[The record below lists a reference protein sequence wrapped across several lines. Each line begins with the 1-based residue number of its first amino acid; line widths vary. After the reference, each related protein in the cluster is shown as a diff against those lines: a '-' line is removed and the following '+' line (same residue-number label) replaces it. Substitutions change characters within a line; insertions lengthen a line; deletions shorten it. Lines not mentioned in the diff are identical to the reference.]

1 MLGPIFALIVTC
13 VMVRFLL
20 KKYQAHLLLTVAGF
34 VLLYFAI
41 FMNLGDPA
49 GTTTAI
55 LKKIKPSGLVWFE
68 PINFFTSTLASRAA
82 GLGMLIMA
90 ASGYAKYMD
99 KIGASR
105 VLANTLVKPLRLLK
119 SPYLVVGLAYLVG
132 QFLNIFIPSA
142 SGLAMLLMVTI
153 YPVLLRLGVSPLA
166 AAACVGTTGALDLGP
181 ASGNANLAATQA
193 NLDVMVYF
201 VKYQIPAGTVVA
213 LAIAIAHSFTQK
225 IMDAKDKWTASEEDL
240 AAHEAAA
247 KAENEAPGLYII
259 LPVLPLVVL
268 LVFSLP
274 GLIASFVKA
283 TDPEMAQMLTS
294 MAIAKIK
301 VSVPMAMFGCGFIA
315 IACEIIRFRGE
326 VKEVFK
332 GFMAF
337 FDTMGTQFARVITL
351 IVAGETFARG
361 LEATGAV
368 DAVIKGA
375 QSFSI
380 GATGIIIVMT
390 LLIAVSAVIMGS
402 GNAPFFAFAAL
413 APKVSAEMGVAAV
426 AIAMPMQLV
435 AGIARG
441 ISPIT
446 AVIVATAGLA
456 NLNPFDL
463 VRRTAIPMAVGVIA
477 TIVMGIIL
485 E

>member
-1 MLGPIFALIVTC
+1 
-13 VMVRFLL
+13 MVYLLL
-20 KKYQAHLLLTVAGF
+20 KKYQAHIILTAVGLI
-34 VLLYFAI
+34 LLYIAI
-41 FMNLGDPA
+41 LMNLNDPA
-49 GTTTAI
+49 AI
-55 LKKIKPSGLVWFE
+55 SKVILGKTKPSGLVWFD
-68 PINFFTSTLASRAA
+68 PIKFFTTTLSSRAM

-105 VLANTLVKPLRLLK
+105 LLANTLVKPLRLLK
-119 SPYLVVGLAYLVG
+119 APYVVVGAAYLVG

-193 NLDVMVYF
+193 QLDVMVYF
-201 VKYQIPAGTVVA
+201 VQYQIPAGIVIA
-213 LAIAIAHSFTQK
+213 SAIAIAHTLTQK
-225 IMDAKDKWTASEEDL
+225 IMDAKDNWVATDEHL

-247 KAENEAPGLYII
+247 QEHTDPPFMYIL
-259 LPVLPLVVL
+259 LPLLPLVIL
-268 LVFSLP
+268 LVFSRFA
-274 GLIASFVKA
+274 IDTVKV
-283 TDPEMAQMLTS
+283 D
-294 MAIAKIK
+294 
-301 VSVPMAMFGCGFIA
+301 VPMAMIGCGIIA
-315 IACEIIRFRGE
+315 IICECIRYRDNI
-326 VKEVFK
+326 KNVFK
-332 GFMAF
+332 DFMVF
-337 FDTMGTQFARVITL
+337 FDTMGSQFARVITL
-351 IVAGETFARG
+351 IVAGETFAQG
-361 LEATGAV
+361 LVATGTV

-375 QSFSI
+375 QAFNI

-413 APKVSAEMGVAAV
+413 APKVSAEMGVTAV
-426 AIAMPMQLV
+426 SIAMPMQLV

-463 VRRTAIPMAVGVIA
+463 VRRTAIPMGVGVIA
-477 TIVMGIIL
+477 TLVMGVIL
-485 E
+485 G